1 MKPLLLFLITVLGVC
16 QIVVGQ
22 NNGVNNYK
30 RQIVPAA
37 PNAASLGK
45 YGDIPV
51 SLASGIPTVSIPL
64 YEIQEGDLSLP
75 ISLNY
80 HAGGIKVAETASWV
94 GLGWSLSAGGMITRS
109 VQGGPDEGPQP
120 PLRFPT
126 YLANNQSFFTG
137 YYRDGYILPPK
148 LTFNSINSSGMF
160 TDALEAETYQKYNF
174 AAVGSVD
181 CEPDIFFYNF
191 GGYSGKFFFK
201 VVRNPTTGLVSSREA
216 IFLPKADVKVEVIAT
231 FAYGGGRNAFEQFVI
246 TTPDGIKYYFGEN
259 GATEASRSGTD
270 EIPLLDSHTASWM
283 LTRIVSPNGRQ
294 ITFEYVDEE
303 FNFFN
308 LASERYVMPQ
318 CEAAPWCNATNKRV
332 QATMTRSKRLAK
344 IRASQTEVN
353 FVAGNLRKDLAKYD
367 TRNGIFDLPADQ
379 VPANQ
384 LNGKEPRWL
393 DRVEIKTSSGTL
405 IKAYKF
411 GYDYFNSPNN
421 ELFYPYIYLGAD
433 AQAAQAHMKT
443 DRWRL
448 KLKDVQELGQSPADS
463 KPSYQFTYIETSAFG
478 TPLFLPRRISFQQ
491 DKWGYY
497 NGATTNRTLVQ
508 AIGNPVCSANRNTN
522 PDFVKVGSLQSI
534 QYPTG
539 GTTTFEMEPH
549 RLGTDMF
556 IGGLRIARLISSSG
570 NGPDVVK
577 EYEYGQPSIF
587 DNPVYMF
594 NVRSTLVTAIGYS
607 NGNGFM
613 ASAPSFN
620 APLFVQVYSS
630 ADAFPMQSLQG
641 SHVGY
646 TYVKEKQLNNGYTA
660 HYYDNLPQ
668 RPPLN
673 LIGQYV
679 GDFNNIPAYNPVT
692 DGYAINYPLF
702 PTVYQFTRGNLLK
715 QETFSQNNVLLSS
728 KENQYETV
736 DYQLP
741 ELPATKVERLLVPE
755 CSGTP
760 PFGGGNGQP
769 PRDLLG
775 YTRYPVYT
783 GISRIKKTIERIY
796 AFNGS
801 GSYTETITDY
811 AYESTKHLQPT
822 KTTTTNSEGE
832 EEVTKMVAGAM
843 GPLAGIKMLQDK
855 NIIAP
860 VIEQYTVKQNPGGG
874 NARVVGGTLTEYG
887 PILPLPSAIYR
898 LESQNPIPLNGF
910 WPSNHT
916 LGTYNRHPAYTQKF
930 LFYQYDAQ
938 GNLLEQGTPEGVRTS
953 YQWGHNNT
961 LPVVEVINARPNQVF
976 YRGFEEASDSGAA
989 TDKPKAGRRYAVGF
1003 TFYPPSGYSYVAG
1016 SRVGFFY
1023 RSSANDPWKYKEEPY
1038 SGGTYTATG
1047 NTAQPNQLHVD
1058 EFRIWPPGAMMTTYT
1073 YDPLVGLT
1081 STTDPNGVTTYYE
1094 YDGLGRLKLVRDQDG
1109 NIVKALQYNYKQ

>member
-1 MKPLLLFLITVLGVC
+1 MKSLLLLLFTFLGAC
-16 QIVVGQ
+16 RIAVGQ
-22 NNGVNNYK
+22 NNSVNNYK
-30 RQIVPAA
+30 RQIVPPA

-51 SLASGIPTVSIPL
+51 SLASGIPSVSIPL

-80 HAGGIKVAETASWV
+80 HASGVKVAETASWV
-94 GLGWSLSAGGMITRS
+94 GLGWSLNAGGMITRS

-120 PLRFPT
+120 PLKFPT

-148 LTFNSINSSGMF
+148 LTFNSINSSGIF

-201 VVRNPTTGLVSSREA
+201 VVRNPATGLVSSREA
-216 IFLPKADVKVEVIAT
+216 VFLPRADVKVEVTAT
-231 FAYGGGRNAFEQFVI
+231 FNYGGGRNAFEQFVI
-246 TTPDGIKYYFGEN
+246 TTPDGVKYYFGEN

-283 LTRIVSPNGRQ
+283 LTRMVSPTGRQ

-318 CEAAPWCNATNKRV
+318 CEAAPWCNLVNKRV

-344 IRASQTEVN
+344 IRTSQTEVN
-353 FVAGNLRKDLAKYD
+353 FVSGSLRKDLAKYD

-379 VPANQ
+379 VPPNQ

-393 DRVEIKTSSGTL
+393 DKVEIKTSGGSL
-405 IKAYKF
+405 IKAYKL
-411 GYDYFNSPNN
+411 GYDYFSSPNN
-421 ELFYPYIYLGAD
+421 ETFFPYIYLGTAP
-433 AQAAQAHMKT
+433 QAHMKS

-448 KLKDVQELGQSPADS
+448 KLKDIQELGEAPADN
-463 KPSYQFTYIETSAFG
+463 KPPYRFTYVETSAFG
-478 TPLFLPRRISFQQ
+478 SPLYLPRRISFQQ

-508 AIGNPVCSANRNTN
+508 AIDNPVCSANRNTN
-522 PDFVKVGSLQSI
+522 PDFVKVGSLQRI

-539 GTTTFEMEPH
+539 GITTFEMEPH
-549 RLGTDMF
+549 RLGTDMQ

-570 NGPDVVK
+570 YGPDLVK
-577 EYEYGQPSIF
+577 EYEYGTPSLF
-587 DNPVYMF
+587 DNPIYMF

-620 APLFVQVYSS
+620 STLFAQVYSS
-630 ADAFPMQSLQG
+630 SDAFPMQSLQG

-646 TYVKEKQLNNGYTA
+646 TYVKEKQPNNGYTA
-660 HYYDNLPQ
+660 YTYDNLPQ

-673 LIGQYV
+673 LIGQFV
-679 GDFNNIPAYNPVT
+679 GDFNNIPAYNPNT

-702 PTVYQFTRGNLLK
+702 PPVYQFTRGNLLK
-715 QETFSQNNVLLSS
+715 QETFDQNNVLLNS
-728 KENQYETV
+728 KENQYETI

-741 ELPATKVERLLVPE
+741 EFPATKVERLLVPE
-755 CSGTP
+755 CSP
-760 PFGGGNGQP
+760 SGNGQP

-783 GISRIKKTIERIY
+783 GISRIKKTVERTY
-796 AFNGS
+796 ALNGS
-801 GSYTETITDY
+801 GNYTETITDY
-811 AYESTKHLQPT
+811 AYESNKHLQPT
-822 KTTTTNSEGE
+822 KTTTTNSLGE
-832 EEVTKMVAGAM
+832 QEVTKMVYPLDYGTIPAGAM
-843 GPLAGIKMLQDK
+843 GALAGIKRLQDL
-855 NIIAP
+855 NIVAP
-860 VIEQYTVKQNPGGG
+860 VIEQYAEKRDAQGNNPK
-874 NARVVGGTLTEYG
+874 VVGGTLTEYW
-887 PILPLPSAIYR
+887 PDRPLPKAVHA
-898 LESQNPIPLNGF
+898 LELREPLANFGA
-910 WPSNHT
+910 SNRT
-916 LGTYNRHPAYTQKF
+916 PGSYQPDTRYARKF
-930 LFYQYDAQ
+930 NFAHYDGQ
-938 GNLLEQGTPEGVRTS
+938 GNIVQQQAEEGVPTT
-953 YQWGHNNT
+953 YLWGHSGT
-961 LPVVEVINARPNQVF
+961 LPVAEAVNALRDQIF
-976 YRGFEEASDSGAA
+976 YEGFEETTAGTA
-989 TDKPKAGRRYAVGF
+989 TDKPKAGRKYRTGGYTFTPAAGF
-1003 TFYPPSGYSYVAG
+1003 VPAPG
-1016 SRVGFFY
+1016 SRVAYFW
-1023 RSSANDPWKYKEEPY
+1023 RTSATDPWKYKELAY
-1038 SGGTYTATG
+1038 VGGPFVALGEGTTP
-1047 NTAQPNQLHVD
+1047 AQHVD
-1058 EFRIWPPGAMMTTYT
+1058 EFRVFPSGAMLTTYT

-1081 STTDPNGVTTYYE
+1081 SATDPNGVTTYYE
-1094 YDGLGRLKLVRDQDG
+1094 YDGLGRLKLIRDQDG
-1109 NIVKALQYNYKQ
+1109 NIIKALQYNYKQ